1 MSIFKKRKS
10 RLELYKKSISIINPI
25 YNPLVGYD
33 NNNDKYT
40 LSIILNNAKP
50 INVSISELSRYE

>member
-33 NNNDKYT
+33 NDDKYT
-40 LSIILNNAKP
+40 LNIIVNNAKP